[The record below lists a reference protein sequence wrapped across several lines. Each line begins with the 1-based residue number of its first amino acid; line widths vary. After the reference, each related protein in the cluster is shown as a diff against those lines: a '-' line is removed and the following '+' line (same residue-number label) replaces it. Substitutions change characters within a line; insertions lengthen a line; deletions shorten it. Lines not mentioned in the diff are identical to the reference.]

1 MRNLREVGLAGPGS
15 HAMVD
20 STREDQRVSGIWDRM
35 LRAAKLDADLYEE
48 VEADRGATGQA
59 LVVVLMSSLAAGI
72 GSWSA
77 GGLLGVFVQTLVIL
91 AFWYVWAFITY
102 YVGTRLFPEPAT
114 EADHGE
120 LLRTVGFATAP
131 GVIRVLGVIP
141 GLTGIVLVVAGIWIL
156 LAWVIAV
163 RQALDYESTP
173 RAIVVCV
180 IGWLVYLPIQI
191 LVFAVF
197 S

>member
-1 MRNLREVGLAGPGS
+1 
-15 HAMVD
+15 MVD
-20 STREDQRVSGIWDRM
+20 STGEDQDVSGIWDRM

-48 VEADRGATGQA
+48 VEADQGATGQA

-77 GGLLGVFVQTLVIL
+77 GGLQGVFVQTLVIL

-180 IGWLVYLPIQI
+180 IGWLVYLPIQV